1 MEYGISRLQSD
12 EDSKNKIS
20 LQMNEHIFKSA
31 LIELLFTII
40 YF

>member
-1 MEYGISRLQSD
+1 MEYSVSRVESD

-20 LQMNEHIFKSA
+20 HKNDLQ
-31 LIELLFTII
+31 II